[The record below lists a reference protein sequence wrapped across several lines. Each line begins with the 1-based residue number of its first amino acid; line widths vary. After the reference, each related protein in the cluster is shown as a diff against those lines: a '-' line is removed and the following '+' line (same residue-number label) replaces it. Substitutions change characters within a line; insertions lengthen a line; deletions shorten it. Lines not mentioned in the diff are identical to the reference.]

1 MTPRALIYRSDLLP
15 PSETFIAAQAA
26 ALRRYQPVFVG
37 LRRSRPS
44 LPLPSAPVLPGG
56 PGARHLFQQTGFAPG
71 LAQAARAQN
80 ASLIHA
86 HFALDAAEALPL
98 ARALGLPL
106 LVTLHG
112 YDVMCS
118 DEAHRRTRR
127 GRLYLARRQQLWS
140 QTAMFLCVSN
150 AIRARA
156 LERGF
161 PAHKLRVLPT
171 GVDTQALV
179 PAPELTRQPLI
190 LFVGRLVEKK
200 GCRLLLQAMI
210 QVQQT
215 LPGARLLF
223 AGDGAERSEL
233 EAFATEHV
241 RGTRFLGAQTPEQV
255 RALMRSAR
263 CVAAPSITAANGD
276 SEGLPTVLCEAF
288 ALGLPIASTYHSGIP
303 ELIRHREHGL
313 LSPERDVQALA
324 QHLIELCT
332 DDALAQRLRNAGRA
346 RVKQSF
352 DLARQTRLLEAIYD
366 EAVVQH
372 RLISLAAAQEQPSP
386 KPGKQWLGRFYRSKG
401 MRGSPDGVA
410 LLTIKAAPAPGG
422 EASVS
427 AMAADRSEQ
436 QGTSRLQ
443 DEASDAAASLTPA
456 SAITP
461 PAAAPPPA
469 IPPAIA
475 PSAATTR
482 LRHQAAWLLS
492 GNGAA
497 VLFQA
502 LYFLLMG
509 RMLGAREY
517 GAFVGVVALINV
529 LSQFS
534 SLGMEMVLLRT
545 IARDRAAFAT
555 TWSRALTVSA
565 AGFVVLLLAVV
576 AYGHFFL
583 PPSLRQL
590 LPYLALSDALFGKL
604 TQLASRALQGADLAR
619 WSAKLLALTNAARAG
634 AAALLFLWAAGS
646 HAHVSVLLWVR
657 LYAVASLL
665 VALVSLVLVTRR
677 LGRPRWAPV
686 RRAHLL
692 EGLSFSFSSSAI
704 SVYNDIDKT
713 LLVSHGM
720 LAAAGIYSAAYRVV
734 DVISTPIISLF
745 AAASPR
751 LFRQG
756 ARQGPS
762 GASRGARDL
771 LRWAVPFGLV
781 AAPLLALAAP
791 ALPRLFGHSFAASTT
806 ALRWLCL
813 LPLLRGL
820 HYAWGTAITACTSQW
835 LRTAAQAGAALLNLG
850 LNLWLIPRW
859 GWQGAAAAS
868 LVTDGSLALA
878 TFAILRV
885 LVVRQASHTALTLP
899 RPTPGDAL
907 HCSE

>member
-1 MTPRALIYRSDLLP
+1 MTPRALLYRSDLLP
-15 PSETFIAAQAA
+15 PSETFIAAQTA
-26 ALRRYQPVFVG
+26 ALRRYQPVFIG

-86 HFALDAAEALPL
+86 HFALDATEALPL

-112 YDVMCS
+112 YDIMCS

-288 ALGLPIASTYHSGIP
+288 ALGLPVASTYHSGIP

-332 DDALAQRLRNAGRA
+332 DDALAQRLRSAGRA
-346 RVKQSF
+346 RVEQSF
-352 DLARQTRLLEAIYD
+352 DLTRQTRLLEAIYD

-372 RLISLAAAQEQPSP
+372 RSGILISLAAAQEQS
-386 KPGKQWLGRFYRSKG
+386 QLS
-401 MRGSPDGVA
+401 
-410 LLTIKAAPAPGG
+410 
-422 EASVS
+422 
-427 AMAADRSEQ
+427 
-436 QGTSRLQ
+436 
-443 DEASDAAASLTPA
+443 
-456 SAITP
+456 
-461 PAAAPPPA
+461 
-469 IPPAIA
+469 
-475 PSAATTR
+475 ATTR

-545 IARDRAAFAT
+545 IARDRSAFAA

-634 AAALLFLWAAGS
+634 AAALLFLWAAGA

-657 LYAVASLL
+657 LYVVASLL
-665 VALVSLVLVTRR
+665 VALASLVLVTRR
-677 LGRPRWAPV
+677 LGWPRWAPV

-734 DVISTPIISLF
+734 DVVSTPIVSLF

-762 GASRGARDL
+762 GASSGARDL
-771 LRWAVPFGLV
+771 LRWALPFGLV
-781 AAPLLALAAP
+781 TAPLLALAAP

-885 LVVRQASHTALTLP
+885 LVARQASHTALTLP
-899 RPTPGDAL
+899 RPTPGGAL